1 MEKFYL
7 FLNGIIF
14 LFLTTLP
21 ILILFIGIKST
32 IKMKGQNK
40 PTWLIIVIAA
50 INAIFFIISS
60 LPIAYLLISKDAFGY
75 SMILMI
81 LYYPLSVLVPCVVP
95 VLLSFILIKK
105 RKIISSKL
113 KILMTVLIISTSAM
127 ICVGVFTGFF
137 FDIVDK
143 IQG

>member
-7 FLNGIIF
+7 FLNGLIL

-21 ILILFIGIKST
+21 ILILLIGIKPT
-32 IKMKGQNK
+32 IIMKGQNK
-40 PTWLIIVIAA
+40 PAWLIILIAA
-50 INAIFFIISS
+50 INAILFIISS

-75 SMILMI
+75 FMILMI

-95 VLLSFILIKK
+95 ALLSYILIKK
-105 RKIISSKL
+105 RNLISLKL
-113 KILMTVLIISTSAM
+113 KIIMIVLIISTSVM
-127 ICVGVFTGFF
+127 VCVGAFTGFF

>member
-7 FLNGIIF
+7 FLNGLIL

-40 PTWLIIVIAA
+40 PIWLIIA
-50 INAIFFIISS
+50 IVAIYAIFFIISS
-60 LPIAYLLISKDAFGY
+60 LPIAYLLISKDVFGY

-113 KILMTVLIISTSAM
+113 KILMTVLIVSTSAM

>member
-7 FLNGIIF
+7 FLNGIIL

-40 PTWLIIVIAA
+40 PTWLIIA
-50 INAIFFIISS
+50 IVAIYAIFFIISS
-60 LPIAYLLISKDAFGY
+60 FPIAYLLISKDVFGY
-75 SMILMI
+75 FMILMI

>member
-7 FLNGIIF
+7 FLNGIIL

-40 PTWLIIVIAA
+40 PIWLIIAIAA

-60 LPIAYLLISKDAFGY
+60 LPIAYLLISKDVFGY

-95 VLLSFILIKK
+95 VLLSYILIKK
-105 RKIISSKL
+105 RKLISLKL
-113 KILMTVLIISTSAM
+113 KLLMTVLIISTSAM

>member
-7 FLNGIIF
+7 FLNGIIL

-40 PTWLIIVIAA
+40 HIWLIIVIAA

-60 LPIAYLLISKDAFGY
+60 LPIAYLLISKDVFGY

>member
-7 FLNGIIF
+7 FLNGLIL

-40 PTWLIIVIAA
+40 PIWLIIVIAA
-50 INAIFFIISS
+50 IFAIFFIISS

-95 VLLSFILIKK
+95 VLFSFILIKK

>member
-7 FLNGIIF
+7 FLNGIIL

-40 PTWLIIVIAA
+40 PIWLIIVIAA
-50 INAIFFIISS
+50 IYAIFFIISS
-60 LPIAYLLISKDAFGY
+60 LPIAYLLISKDVFGY
-75 SMILMI
+75 FMILI
-81 LYYPLSVLVPCVVP
+81 IQYYALSVFVPCLVPA
-95 VLLSFILIKK
+95 LLSYILIKK

-113 KILMTVLIISTSAM
+113 KILMTVLIISTSVM
-127 ICVGVFTGFF
+127 VCVGVFTGFF
-137 FDIVDK
+137 FDIADK
-143 IQG
+143 IKG

>member
-1 MEKFYL
+1 MESLYL
-7 FLNGIIF
+7 FANGIKL

-60 LPIAYLLISKDAFGY
+60 LPIAYLLISKDVFGY

-127 ICVGVFTGFF
+127 ICVGIFTGFF

>member
-7 FLNGIIF
+7 FLNGLIL

-50 INAIFFIISS
+50 IYAIFFIISS
-60 LPIAYLLISKDAFGY
+60 LPIAYLLINKDAFGY
-75 SMILMI
+75 FMILI
-81 LYYPLSVLVPCVVP
+81 IQYYALSVFVPCLVPA
-95 VLLSFILIKK
+95 LLSYILIKK
-105 RKIISSKL
+105 RKIISLKPKL
-113 KILMTVLIISTSAM
+113 LMTVLIISTSVM
-127 ICVGVFTGFF
+127 VCVGVFTGFF
-137 FDIVDK
+137 FDIADK
-143 IQG
+143 IKG

>member
-7 FLNGIIF
+7 FLDGLIL

-60 LPIAYLLISKDAFGY
+60 LPIAYLLISKDVFGY

>member
-7 FLNGIIF
+7 FLNGLIL

-40 PTWLIIVIAA
+40 PIWLIIVIAA
-50 INAIFFIISS
+50 IYAIFFIISS
-60 LPIAYLLISKDAFGY
+60 LPIAYLLISKDVFGY

-137 FDIVDK
+137 FDIIDK

>member
-7 FLNGIIF
+7 FLNGLIL

-40 PTWLIIVIAA
+40 PIWLIIVIAA

-60 LPIAYLLISKDAFGY
+60 LPIAYLLISKVVFGY

>member
-7 FLNGIIF
+7 FLNGIILF
-14 LFLTTLP
+14 FLTTLP
-21 ILILFIGIKST
+21 ILILLIGIKST

-40 PTWLIIVIAA
+40 PAWLIIVIAA
-50 INAIFFIISS
+50 INAILFIISS

-75 SMILMI
+75 FMILMI
-81 LYYPLSVLVPCVVP
+81 LYYPLSVLVPCLVP
-95 VLLSFILIKK
+95 ILLSYILIKK
-105 RKIISSKL
+105 RKLISLKL
-113 KILMTVLIISTSAM
+113 KLLMIVLIISTSVM
-127 ICVGVFTGFF
+127 VCVGIFTGFF

>member
-7 FLNGIIF
+7 FLNGIIL

-21 ILILFIGIKST
+21 ILILLIGIKST

-40 PTWLIIVIAA
+40 PAWLIIVIAA
-50 INAIFFIISS
+50 INAILFIISS

-75 SMILMI
+75 FMILMI

-95 VLLSFILIKK
+95 ALLSYILIKK
-105 RKIISSKL
+105 RKLISLKL
-113 KILMTVLIISTSAM
+113 KVLMIVLIISTSVM
-127 ICVGVFTGFF
+127 VCVGIFTGFF

>member
-7 FLNGIIF
+7 FLNGIIL

-40 PTWLIIVIAA
+40 PTWLIIAIAA
-50 INAIFFIISS
+50 IYAIFFIISS
-60 LPIAYLLISKDAFGY
+60 LPIAYLLISKDVFGY

-127 ICVGVFTGFF
+127 ICVGAFTGFF
-137 FDIVDK
+137 FDIADK
-143 IQG
+143 IKG

>member
-7 FLNGIIF
+7 FLNSIIL

-40 PTWLIIVIAA
+40 PIWLIIVIAA

-60 LPIAYLLISKDAFGY
+60 LPIAYLLISKDVFGY
-75 SMILMI
+75 FMILI
-81 LYYPLSVLVPCVVP
+81 VQYYALSVFVPCLVPA
-95 VLLSFILIKK
+95 LLSYILIKK
-105 RKIISSKL
+105 RKLISLKL
-113 KILMTVLIISTSAM
+113 KLLMTVLIISTSVM
-127 ICVGVFTGFF
+127 VCVGVFTGFF
-137 FDIVDK
+137 FDIADK
-143 IQG
+143 IKG

>member
-1 MEKFYL
+1 M
-7 FLNGIIF
+7 
-14 LFLTTLP
+14 
-21 ILILFIGIKST
+21 ILFIGIKST

-50 INAIFFIISS
+50 IYVIFFIISS
-60 LPIAYLLISKDAFGY
+60 LPSAYLLISKDVFGY
-75 SMILMI
+75 FMILMI

-113 KILMTVLIISTSAM
+113 KILMAVLIISTSAM

>member
-7 FLNGIIF
+7 FLNGIIL

-40 PTWLIIVIAA
+40 PTWLIIASAA
-50 INAIFFIISS
+50 IYAIFFIISS
-60 LPIAYLLISKDAFGY
+60 LPIAYLLISKDVFGY

-127 ICVGVFTGFF
+127 ICVGIFTGFF

>member
-7 FLNGIIF
+7 FLNGLIL

-75 SMILMI
+75 FMILMT

>member
-7 FLNGIIF
+7 FLNGLIL

-40 PTWLIIVIAA
+40 PIWLIIAIAA

-60 LPIAYLLISKDAFGY
+60 LPIAYLLISKDVFGY
-75 SMILMI
+75 FMILI
-81 LYYPLSVLVPCVVP
+81 IQYYALSVFVPCLVPA
-95 VLLSFILIKK
+95 LLSYILIKK

-137 FDIVDK
+137 FDIADK
-143 IQG
+143 IKG

>member
-7 FLNGIIF
+7 FLNGLIL

-40 PTWLIIVIAA
+40 PIWLIIVIAA
-50 INAIFFIISS
+50 IYAIFFIISS
-60 LPIAYLLISKDAFGY
+60 LPIAYLLISKDVFGY
-75 SMILMI
+75 FMILI
-81 LYYPLSVLVPCVVP
+81 IQYYALSVFVPCLVPA
-95 VLLSFILIKK
+95 LLSYILIKK

-113 KILMTVLIISTSAM
+113 KILMTVLIISTSVM
-127 ICVGVFTGFF
+127 VCVGVFTGFF
-137 FDIVDK
+137 FDIADK
-143 IQG
+143 IKG

>member
-7 FLNGIIF
+7 LLNGLIL

-40 PTWLIIVIAA
+40 PIWLIIVIAA
-50 INAIFFIISS
+50 IYAIFFIISS
-60 LPIAYLLISKDAFGY
+60 LPIAYLLISKDVFGY
-75 SMILMI
+75 FMILMI

-137 FDIVDK
+137 FDIADK

>member
-7 FLNGIIF
+7 FLNGIIL

-40 PTWLIIVIAA
+40 PIWLIIA
-50 INAIFFIISS
+50 IVAIYAIFFIISS
-60 LPIAYLLISKDAFGY
+60 LPIAYLLINKDAFGY
-75 SMILMI
+75 FMILI
-81 LYYPLSVLVPCVVP
+81 IQYYALSVFVPCLVPA
-95 VLLSFILIKK
+95 LLSYILIKK
-105 RKIISSKL
+105 RKLISLKL
-113 KILMTVLIISTSAM
+113 KLLMTVLIISTSAM

-137 FDIVDK
+137 FDVADK
-143 IQG
+143 IKG

>member
-7 FLNGIIF
+7 FLNGIIL

-21 ILILFIGIKST
+21 ILILLIGIKST

-40 PTWLIIVIAA
+40 PAWLIIVIAA

-75 SMILMI
+75 FMILMI
-81 LYYPLSVLVPCVVP
+81 LYYPLSVLVPCLVP
-95 VLLSFILIKK
+95 ALLSYILIKK
-105 RKIISSKL
+105 RNLISLKL
-113 KILMTVLIISTSAM
+113 KIIMIVLIISTSVM
-127 ICVGVFTGFF
+127 ICVGAFTGFF
-137 FDIVDK
+137 FDIADK

>member
-7 FLNGIIF
+7 FLNGIIL

-21 ILILFIGIKST
+21 ILILLIGIKST

-40 PTWLIIVIAA
+40 PIWLIIVIAA
-50 INAIFFIISS
+50 IYAIFFIISS
-60 LPIAYLLISKDAFGY
+60 LPIAYLLISKDALGY
-75 SMILMI
+75 FMILMI

>member
-7 FLNGIIF
+7 FLNGIIL

-40 PTWLIIVIAA
+40 PTWLIIAIAA
-50 INAIFFIISS
+50 IYAIFFIISS
-60 LPIAYLLISKDAFGY
+60 LPIAYLLISKDVFGY

-95 VLLSFILIKK
+95 VLLSFFLIKK

>member
-7 FLNGIIF
+7 FLNGIIL

-40 PTWLIIVIAA
+40 PTWLIIAIVA

-75 SMILMI
+75 FMILMI

-113 KILMTVLIISTSAM
+113 RILMTVLIISTSAM

-137 FDIVDK
+137 FDIADK

>member
-7 FLNGIIF
+7 FLNGLIL

-40 PTWLIIVIAA
+40 PIWLIIVIAA
-50 INAIFFIISS
+50 IYAVFFIISS
-60 LPIAYLLISKDAFGY
+60 FPIAYLLISKDAFGY
-75 SMILMI
+75 FMILMI

-137 FDIVDK
+137 FDIADK

>member
-7 FLNGIIF
+7 FLNGIIL

-40 PTWLIIVIAA
+40 PIWLIIA
-50 INAIFFIISS
+50 IVAIYAIFFIISS

-75 SMILMI
+75 FMILMT

>member
-7 FLNGIIF
+7 FLNGIIL

-21 ILILFIGIKST
+21 ILILLIGIKST

-40 PTWLIIVIAA
+40 PAWLIIAIAA
-50 INAIFFIISS
+50 INAILFIISS
-60 LPIAYLLISKDAFGY
+60 LPIAYLLISKDVFGY

-113 KILMTVLIISTSAM
+113 KILMTLLIISTSAM

>member
-1 MEKFYL
+1 MEKFYI
-7 FLNGIIF
+7 FLIGIIL

-40 PTWLIIVIAA
+40 PTWLIIA
-50 INAIFFIISS
+50 IVAIYAIFFIISS
-60 LPIAYLLISKDAFGY
+60 LPIAYLLISKDVFGY

-137 FDIVDK
+137 FDIADK

>member
-1 MEKFYL
+1 MEKFYI
-7 FLNGIIF
+7 FLNGIIL

-40 PTWLIIVIAA
+40 PTWLIIA
-50 INAIFFIISS
+50 IVAIYAIFFIISS

-75 SMILMI
+75 FMILMT

-113 KILMTVLIISTSAM
+113 KILMTVLIISTSVM
-127 ICVGVFTGFF
+127 VCVGVFTGFF
-137 FDIVDK
+137 FDIADK
-143 IQG
+143 IKG

>member
-1 MEKFYL
+1 MESLYL
-7 FLNGIIF
+7 FANGIIVFF
-14 LFLTTLP
+14 LVTLP
-21 ILILFIGIKST
+21 VLILLIGIKST
-32 IKMKGQNK
+32 IKMKGENK

-60 LPIAYLLISKDAFGY
+60 LPIAYLLISKDVFGY
-75 SMILMI
+75 FMILMI

-113 KILMTVLIISTSAM
+113 KILMTVLIISTSVM
-127 ICVGVFTGFF
+127 VCVGVFTGFF

>member
-7 FLNGIIF
+7 FLNSIIL

-40 PTWLIIVIAA
+40 PAWLIIVIAA

-75 SMILMI
+75 FMILMI

-95 VLLSFILIKK
+95 VLLSFFLIKK

>member
-1 MEKFYL
+1 MESLYL
-7 FLNGIIF
+7 FANGIIVFF
-14 LFLTTLP
+14 LVTLP
-21 ILILFIGIKST
+21 VLILLIGIKST

-60 LPIAYLLISKDAFGY
+60 LPIAYLLISKDVFGY
-75 SMILMI
+75 FMILMI
-81 LYYPLSVLVPCVVP
+81 LYYPLSVLVPCMVP
-95 VLLSFILIKK
+95 VLLSYILIKK
-105 RKIISSKL
+105 RKLISSKL
-113 KILMTVLIISTSAM
+113 KVLMIVLIISTSAM
-127 ICVGVFTGFF
+127 VCVGIFTGFF

>member
-7 FLNGIIF
+7 FLDGLIL

-60 LPIAYLLISKDAFGY
+60 LPIAYLLISKDVFGY

-143 IQG
+143 MQG